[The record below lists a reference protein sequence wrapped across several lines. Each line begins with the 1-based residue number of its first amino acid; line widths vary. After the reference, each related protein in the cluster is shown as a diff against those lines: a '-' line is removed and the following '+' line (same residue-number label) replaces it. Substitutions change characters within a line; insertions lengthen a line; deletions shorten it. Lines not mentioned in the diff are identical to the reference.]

1 MTVTGRNKVGRTDTS
16 VASDSHLE
24 HKKGTALLS
33 LQQRKESEK
42 QMGGIFALLAVL
54 LNLYSFLILVRVL
67 MTWIPNLDPYNPIV
81 QLLIQATDPVMEPA
95 RRLIPPIGMIDI
107 SPIVVLIA
115 LRLIGQML
123 QDIARQF

>member
-1 MTVTGRNKVGRTDTS
+1 
-16 VASDSHLE
+16 
-24 HKKGTALLS
+24 
-33 LQQRKESEK
+33 
-42 QMGGIFALLAVL
+42 MGGIFALLAVL